1 MRKIVPIL
9 FLFLM
14 TISSLAYGD
23 ERPLD
28 VLKGGVEEALTILK
42 DPQYEDI
49 SQKEEQREKIWQV
62 IRKIFDLREMAKRTL
77 ARNWKRFTPQQR
89 MEFSEVFGEFLGNNY
104 LRKIQG
110 GYKDEKIL
118 YLNQEMI
125 SSSKAQIKTK
135 ILRESIEI
143 PVNYRMLKRSETWKV
158 YDVVIEGVSLM
169 KNYRRQITNLLMK
182 ESPDQVIER
191 LKKKIEQQKKEKK
204 ER

>member
-14 TISSLAYGD
+14 TVSSLAHGD
-23 ERPLD
+23 EQPLD

-42 DPQYEDI
+42 DPQYEGI
-49 SQKEEQREKIWQV
+49 SRKEEQSEKIWQV

-89 MEFSEVFGEFLGNNY
+89 TEFSEVFGEFLGNNY

-110 GYKDEKIL
+110 GYKGEKVI
-118 YLNQEMI
+118 YLSQEMI
-125 SSSKAQIKTK
+125 SGSKAQVKTK
-135 ILRESIEI
+135 ILRETIEI

-169 KNYRRQITNLLMK
+169 KNYRRQITKLLMK

-191 LKKKIEQQKKEKK
+191 LKKKIDQQEKEKK